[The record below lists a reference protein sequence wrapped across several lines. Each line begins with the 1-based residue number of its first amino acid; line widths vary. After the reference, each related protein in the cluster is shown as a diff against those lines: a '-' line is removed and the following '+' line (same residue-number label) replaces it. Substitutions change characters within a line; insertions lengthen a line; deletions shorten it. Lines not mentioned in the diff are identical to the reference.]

1 MNRTSSR
8 NTYLVAAIAKFTDET
23 ECMEFLNQA
32 RVGLAGYFFSRD
44 VQQIWR
50 VAEAMEVG
58 MVGCNTGM
66 LSCVEAPFGGYKD
79 RVIFCSLCFN
89 LDRKSVLFWYQIIAY
104 VLLTSVNRSLVWDE
118 RDHSLEPKSISKP
131 STSAWPMSKN
141 KLFN

>member
-1 MNRTSSR
+1 MNNS
-8 NTYLVAAIAKFTDET
+8 VAAIAKFTDET

-66 LSCVEAPFGGYKD
+66 LSCVEAPFGGYKEK
-79 RVIFCSLCFN
+79 VTFYSKKKILKIFDN
-89 LDRKSVLFWYQIIAY
+89 
-104 VLLTSVNRSLVWDE
+104 
-118 RDHSLEPKSISKP
+118 
-131 STSAWPMSKN
+131 
-141 KLFN
+141 